1 MAQYRQ
7 ARVGG
12 CIEATVDRRADG
24 SLLLRSVEPLGAFPA
39 RLTDALEHWAAT
51 APDRVF
57 AARREGTGDWRTIS
71 YAQMLRRAQSL
82 GQALLDLG
90 LGPECPLAILSGN
103 DLEHLSLMLGA
114 MWAGVPVAPIS
125 PAYALM
131 SQDFGK
137 LRHIAGVLTPGA
149 VFAADAA
156 FACAIAAVL
165 PSDLPVILGRG
176 RLDSRESL
184 AFDALLDT
192 APTPAL
198 AAPQAAGGP
207 ATVATIHLT

>member
-1 MAQYRQ
+1 MAPYRE

-12 CIEATVDRRADG
+12 CIEAAVDRRADG
-24 SLLLRSVEPLGAFPA
+24 SLLLRSVEPLGTFPA
-39 RLTDALEHWAAT
+39 RVTDALEHWATT

-57 AARREGTGDWRTIS
+57 AARRERGGDWRTIS
-71 YAQMLRRAQSL
+71 YAQMLGRAQSL

-90 LGPECPLAILSGN
+90 LGPERPLAILSGN
-103 DLEHLSLMLGA
+103 DLEHLSLTLAA

-149 VFAADAA
+149 AFAADPA
-156 FACAIAAVL
+156 FAGAIDAVL

-176 RLDSRESL
+176 S
-184 AFDALLDT
+184 
-192 APTPAL
+192 
-198 AAPQAAGGP
+198 
-207 ATVATIHLT
+207 